1 MTGPAEIR
9 FRRRVRAVTALLDE
23 VLRWRAIKN
32 NHATS
37 RVMRDEAIVA
47 YTRKSDE
54 LIEELAQLR
63 DEGAVHRLLRRVRD
77 DD

>member
-1 MTGPAEIR
+1 MRA
-9 FRRRVRAVTALLDE
+9 RAVATLLDE

-32 NHATS
+32 DHRTS

-54 LIEELAQLR
+54 LIEELAKLR

-77 DD
+77 ED